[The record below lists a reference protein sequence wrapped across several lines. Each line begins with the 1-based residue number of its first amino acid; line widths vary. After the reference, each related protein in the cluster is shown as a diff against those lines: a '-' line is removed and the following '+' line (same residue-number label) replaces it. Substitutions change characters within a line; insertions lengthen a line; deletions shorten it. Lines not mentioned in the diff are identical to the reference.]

1 MSSLAQLLLDAQ
13 SADSQVRTVAQA
25 ALDSAQLETPAN
37 FLVDLAREVGN
48 EATSKTARLLAAL
61 TIKNTLKNATHRPHL
76 EHLWPT
82 IDPAFKSQIR
92 SFTLS
97 TLASLDKDIRNAA
110 AQAVSAIA
118 VLDIPLNS
126 WPEILSILVTN
137 AGNSNPSYK
146 QASIITLGY
155 ICEELNRNHLA
166 KQQSDQILT
175 AIADNLSADM
185 VDLEIK
191 VDALKA
197 LSYALKF
204 AGPNFENDQ
213 ERQFLVGLLCAA
225 GQSQDIR
232 LRILA
237 FQALCEIALLYY
249 DYIGPNL
256 PEIWSTTFNAITRD
270 EESVAVLAIEFW
282 NSVADIEKDRETL
295 GQLPSKHFISQAA
308 STLLPL
314 LLTGISKYHERDEDE
329 WTLRKSSATNLTLLA
344 QLTRDAVV
352 DPCMEFVT
360 QYIVS
365 KDWKEKAS
373 AALVFGSILEG
384 PSEQKMGRLVIMG
397 VDAMLGLLCDPV
409 ENVRVVAAWVIGRIC
424 DLYYSIVTERAVFN
438 RIISSLL
445 QSLKDVQRVAM
456 LVCWSF
462 ISLLERSEP
471 GKLFEGAE
479 FEAVMNGLIETTQR
493 NVLREGTDLQLAAF
507 SAISSLI
514 EKSSA
519 TTLSQIERRI
529 PDFLSLL
536 HASLS
541 RPNTDTLQSFM
552 CSALQAACARIPA
565 VMFTPERVAGV
576 VDGILELFH
585 ARQVVVEEGLQALGA
600 LAQNIEGGFDPYLS
614 KIGPFVIWS
623 LKRQD
628 ESSVCKAGTMCVG
641 DLARALGP
649 KIIPFLPELVP
660 MLLSNLEK
668 GTVSTDVKIQSVA
681 SLADLASN
689 SGAAFLE
696 YLPTVW
702 TYIDQAAAASVSQVH
717 EADNPDLWEYLIELR
732 ESILQFYVGLLQG
745 LSEAKSADHISS
757 HIPKIVDF
765 ALYSTQENFKPTVDM
780 FVTSLG
786 LIGDIVSAYGDNVMP
801 IVRAPVVLQ
810 FVDRAVQMRDMR
822 VAEAAEMA
830 KTAVLGK
837 NR

>member
-13 SADSQVRTVAQA
+13 STDMHDRTAAQA
-25 ALDSAQLETPAN
+25 ALDSAQLETPAK

-48 EATSKTARLLAAL
+48 EAAPKTVRHLAAL
-61 TIKNTLKNATHRPHL
+61 TIKNTLKNATHRPQL
-76 EHLWPT
+76 EHLWPA

-97 TLASLDKDIRNAA
+97 TLASLDRDIRNAA
-110 AQAVSAIA
+110 AQAVSTIA
-118 VLDIPLNS
+118 VLDIPLNA

-155 ICEELNRNHLA
+155 ICEELDRTHLA

-185 VDLEIK
+185 LDPEIK

-204 AGPNFENDQ
+204 AGPNFENDH
-213 ERQFLVGLLCAA
+213 ERQYLIGLLCAA

-232 LRILA
+232 LRVLA

-249 DYIGPNL
+249 DFIGPNL
-256 PEIWSTTFNAITRD
+256 PEIWSTTFNAMTRD

-282 NSVADIEKDRETL
+282 NSVADIEKDRETP
-295 GQLPSKHFISQAA
+295 GQAPSKHFVSQAA

-314 LLTGISKYHERDEDE
+314 LLTGICKYRDQDDDE

-344 QLTRDAVV
+344 MLTRDAVV

-360 QYIVS
+360 QHIVG
-365 KDWKEKAS
+365 KDWKEKTS

-384 PSEQKMGRLVIMG
+384 PSLQKMGNLVVRG
-397 VDAMLGLLCDPV
+397 LQAMQGLLCDPV
-409 ENVRVVAAWVIGRIC
+409 ENVRVTAAWVIGRIC
-424 DLYYSIVTERAVFN
+424 DLYPSIVTDRAVLN
-438 RIISSLL
+438 SVVGALL
-445 QSLKDVQRVAM
+445 QSLRDVPRVAM
-456 LVCWSF
+456 HVCWAF
-462 ISLLERSEP
+462 ISLLERTGQ
-471 GKLFEGAE
+471 GKLFEGIE
-479 FEAVMNGLIETTQR
+479 FEAVLTALMEATQR
-493 NVLREGTDLQLAAF
+493 NVIRDGTDLQLAAF

-514 EKSSA
+514 EKSSQ
-519 TTLSQIERRI
+519 TSLSYIEHRI
-529 PDFLSLL
+529 PELLTQLHSSL
-536 HASLS
+536 A
-541 RPNTDTLQSFM
+541 RPNSDVLQSFI

-565 VMFTPERVAGV
+565 VMLTPARIAGV

-585 ARQVVVEEGLQALGA
+585 ARQVVVEEGLEALGA

-614 KIGPFVIWS
+614 KIGPFVIWA

-628 ESSVCKAGTMCVG
+628 EASVCKAGTMCVG
-641 DLARALGP
+641 DLARALGT
-649 KIIPFLPELVP
+649 KITTYLPELVP

-668 GTVSTDVKIQSVA
+668 GTVSTEVKIQSVS

-689 SGAAFLE
+689 SGSAFLDF
-696 YLPTVW
+696 LPSVW
-702 TYIDQAAAASVSQVH
+702 TYIDQAAVASASPVQES
-717 EADNPDLWEYLIELR
+717 DNPDLWEYLIELR

-745 LSEAKSADHISS
+745 LSEAKLADQVIAHV
-757 HIPKIVDF
+757 PKIVDF
-765 ALYSTQENFKPTVDM
+765 ALFATQDNLRPTVDM
-780 FVTSLG
+780 HITALG
-786 LIGDIVSAYGDNVMP
+786 LLGDIAVAYGEHVRP
-801 IVRAPVVLQ
+801 IVQAPLVLQ
-810 FVDRAVQMRDMR
+810 FVEKMRAMQDTR
-822 VAEAAEMA
+822 VREIVDFASR
-830 KTAVLGK
+830 AVLGK
-837 NR
+837 